1 VSAGYTTR
9 EVAKLLGL
17 SAGQVRS
24 SVRSGFSTPQRG
36 SRGEMRFTFQ
46 DLVLL
51 RAARGLLSARIP
63 ARRIRR
69 ALTRLREQLPEGRSL
84 ASLHITAEGG
94 AVVAA
99 DGEARWR
106 PESGQTLFDFESGA
120 LARAVAPLARPVS
133 RAIPRDAEEV
143 TGEEWYALG
152 CQLETGAPDRA
163 REAYERAIAIDP
175 AHADARVN
183 LGRLLHEA
191 GDAAAAERHYRA
203 ALEARPEDTTAA
215 FNLGVALEDL
225 GKPRSALQAYERAV
239 MLDAENADAH
249 FNAASLC
256 ERLGRAAAALR
267 HLKAYRNIVRE
278 RFS

>member
-1 VSAGYTTR
+1 VNAGYTTR

-24 SVRSGFSTPQRG
+24 SVRSGFSTPERG

-84 ASLHITAEGG
+84 ASVHITAEGG
-94 AVVAA
+94 GVVAA

-106 PESGQTLFDFESGA
+106 PDSGQTLFDFEA
-120 LARAVAPLARPVS
+120 EELAREVAPLAR
-133 RAIPRDAEEV
+133 RALPGGQRDAEEV

-152 CQLETGAPDRA
+152 CQLETGSPDRA
-163 REAYERAIAIDP
+163 REAYERAVAIDP

-225 GKPRSALQAYERAV
+225 GKPRSALEAYEKAV
-239 MLDAENADAH
+239 ALDPENADAH

-256 ERLGRAAAALR
+256 ERLGRPSAALR
-267 HLKAYRNIVRE
+267 HLKVYRNLMRE